1 MVGLIRNEIDKFLL
15 NKQNSLFIIFLLLVL
30 VTITVLQS
38 NTLSED
44 ANWREELENRVS
56 ENKEVINDTSI
67 DTSIREAVMNE
78 NITLNYALEN
88 NINLTNLSMWQITN
102 SYLPIVMLIAFFIIF
117 IASGMFFDEISNKTI
132 NNLVLSPISKKQIIL
147 SKILFLILLV
157 FSLMLATFT
166 ASLLSGIIISDSYNF
181 NITTLELINGEI
193 VEQNLAISLIS
204 TYVLHTVELIIIAL
218 LSFLMTIILNNRSLS
233 IIIMISV
240 VLFGERINLPLWDNY
255 VIFSNLNLVQYL
267 NSLDYKL
274 VFQNLLRPL
283 TVISIYIIIFHLI
296 SIVLFKRREY
306 N

>member
-296 SIVLFKRREY
+296 SIV
-306 N
+306 